1 MFAFIIISKMVSNA
15 IQSGDNKGGN
25 KGEKYTG
32 NDFSKREN
40 IATLGEWRGEQ

>member
-1 MFAFIIISKMVSNA
+1 MVSNA
-15 IQSGDNKGGN
+15 SQSGHNKGGN

-40 IATLGEWRGEQ
+40 TVDIAAEWRGEQ